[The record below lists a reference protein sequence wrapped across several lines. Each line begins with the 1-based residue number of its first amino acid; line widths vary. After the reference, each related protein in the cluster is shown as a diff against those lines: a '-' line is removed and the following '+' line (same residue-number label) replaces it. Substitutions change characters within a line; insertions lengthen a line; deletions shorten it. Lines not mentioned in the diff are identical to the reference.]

1 MTSTTLDE
9 LDGKILQSLSKNCRI
24 SYNGL
29 GNEIGLTA
37 KSVKARVKKMQASG
51 VIDSFIVKVNPLVL
65 GYSKFCL
72 LVLRMNSNA
81 TANQDHIRR
90 IITLLGDILYTG
102 HVLGGISTFKFA
114 VKREAEEK
122 IKLLVDMIGQDVM
135 IQNQTSVF
143 PNVKE
148 QPTYIDFNIIRCLLD
163 NPRMEISDIS
173 EIISVSSK
181 TVTRRLDKMIEN
193 HVLDFTLQFNFTA
206 IRGYIV
212 SVVSTNIEKGSYTKV
227 LERSYEDFKD
237 SFCIYSPMLSQQDVV
252 YWLYFSKDVFALD
265 SNVKRI
271 ESYPGVRKTDVFI
284 PISIEY
290 HKEVIIKEIERKLS
304 DKKESPWAKKI
315 SNVIT

>member
-1 MTSTTLDE
+1 MTTTILDE
-9 LDGKILQSLSKNCRI
+9 LDGKILQSLSKNCRM

-29 GNEIGLTA
+29 GNEVGLTS
-37 KSVKARVKKMQASG
+37 KSVKARIKKMQASG

-72 LVLRMNSNA
+72 LVVRMNSKA
-81 TANQDHIRR
+81 ADQDHLRR
-90 IITLLGDILYTG
+90 ILSLLGDILYTG

-114 VKREAEEK
+114 IKKEAEEK
-122 IKLLVDMIGQDVM
+122 IKLLVDMIGPDIL

-148 QPTYIDFNIIRCLLD
+148 QPTFIDFRIIKCLLD

-173 EIISVSSK
+173 EKISMSSK
-181 TVTRRLDKMIEN
+181 TVARRLDKMIEN

-212 SVVSTNIEKGSYTKV
+212 SVVSTYIDKGYYTKV
-227 LERSYEDFKD
+227 LERSYEDLKD

-265 SNVKRI
+265 ANVKRI

-290 HKEVIIKEIERKLS
+290 HKEVIIKEVERNLS
-304 DKKESPWAKKI
+304 NKSPWTKEI